1 MVAQIAV
8 RGGSGINYTVPA
20 GWTLVLR
27 TDSGGTITQAIYSR
41 VVPSSPPEPAS
52 YTWGFSAGNNAA
64 GGIADYSRGDGV
76 TPAVDVSAGQGN
88 ASSTNITA
96 PSITV
101 PAGHTSDRLLCLFG
115 IANGS
120 GMTLPAG
127 MTQEWDF
134 RAVSWGIGIGMSD
147 VILSSAGA
155 TPNQTAIAASAAEG
169 VGTTVALH

>member
-1 MVAQIAV
+1 MMAQIAV
-8 RGGSGINYTVPA
+8 RGGSGISLTVPA

-41 VVPSSPPEPAS
+41 VVPSSPPEPS
-52 YTWGFSAGNNAA
+52 GYTWGFNAGNNAA
-64 GGIADYSRGDGV
+64 GGIADYFRGDGV

-96 PSITV
+96 PSVTV

-169 VGTTVALH
+169 VGTTLALH